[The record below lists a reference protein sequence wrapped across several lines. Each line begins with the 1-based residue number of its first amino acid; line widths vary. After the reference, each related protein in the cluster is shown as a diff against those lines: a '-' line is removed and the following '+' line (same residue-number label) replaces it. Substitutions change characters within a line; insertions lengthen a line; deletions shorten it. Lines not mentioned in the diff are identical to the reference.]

1 MKHLKLNLL
10 LAAAGSLVLCLLVL
24 IDPGITWRQCLGVH
38 IGIWAMGVGQSIA
51 QILVDDRNQH
61 ER

>member
-10 LAAAGSLVLCLLVL
+10 LAAGGSLVLCILAL

-51 QILVDDRNQH
+51 QILVEDQKQP
-61 ER
+61 